1 MTDDPGYRASGKR
14 KGKVMANKVGKL
26 IKKARTDAG
35 LTQEQLAKKLKGVSA
50 SDISKAERG
59 ELKLT
64 NETLKKIAKVTG
76 VTQKSLTDAAASST
90 YSGKS
95 GKTGKTGKTGST
107 KPKQTSTKPK
117 QTSSSSGSKSSM
129 QVTATEKKLVQL
141 YRKADADAKK
151 KAMAALKGTEIS
163 DAVESFIGSAIDS
176 LFNKK

>member
-1 MTDDPGYRASGKR
+1 MGHPKR

-26 IKKARTDAG
+26 IKQARTDAG

-59 ELKLT
+59 EIRLT
-64 NETLKKIAKVTG
+64 NETLKKIAKITG

-95 GKTGKTGKTGST
+95 SSTKPKQSST
-107 KPKQTSTKPK
+107 KPKQTN
-117 QTSSSSGSKSSM
+117 SSSGSKSSM

-141 YRKADADAKK
+141 YRKADSDTKK
-151 KAMAALKGTEIS
+151 KAMAVLKGSEIS
-163 DAVESFIGSAIDS
+163 EAVESFIGNAIDS

>member
-1 MTDDPGYRASGKR
+1 
-14 KGKVMANKVGKL
+14 MANKVGKL

-64 NETLKKIAKVTG
+64 NETLKKIAKITG

-95 GKTGKTGKTGST
+95 GKTGKTSST

-117 QTSSSSGSKSSM
+117 QTSTSTGSKTSM

>member
-1 MTDDPGYRASGKR
+1 
-14 KGKVMANKVGKL
+14 MANKVGKL
-26 IKKARTDAG
+26 IKKARTEAG

-64 NETLKKIAKVTG
+64 NETLKKIAKATG

-95 GKTGKTGKTGST
+95 GKTGKTSST

-117 QTSSSSGSKSSM
+117 QTSSSTGSKTSM

-163 DAVESFIGSAIDS
+163 DAVESFIGSAIES

>member
-1 MTDDPGYRASGKR
+1 MKILMDHLTDR

-26 IKKARTDAG
+26 IKKARTEAG

-64 NETLKKIAKVTG
+64 NETLKKIAKATG

-95 GKTGKTGKTGST
+95 GKTGKTSST

-117 QTSSSSGSKSSM
+117 QTSSSTGSKSSM

>member
-1 MTDDPGYRASGKR
+1 MASHSSTLAWK
-14 KGKVMANKVGKL
+14 
-26 IKKARTDAG
+26 IPWT
-35 LTQEQLAKKLKGVSA
+35 AKKLKGVSA

-64 NETLKKIAKVTG
+64 NETLKKIAKATG

-95 GKTGKTGKTGST
+95 GKTGKTSST

-117 QTSSSSGSKSSM
+117 QTSTSTGSKTSM

-151 KAMAALKGTEIS
+151 KAMAALKGTDQETIFLQ
-163 DAVESFIGSAIDS
+163 AVKRNSQFAS
-176 LFNKK
+176 

>member
-1 MTDDPGYRASGKR
+1 MKIFEISSG

-64 NETLKKIAKVTG
+64 NETLKKIAKITG

-95 GKTGKTGKTGST
+95 GKTSST

-117 QTSSSSGSKSSM
+117 QTSTSTGSKTSM